1 MGRPASFTRMTFAAA
16 LFLVSLAGSI
26 QAQVLQERLDLGALQ
41 RIREEGMT
49 RSRVD
54 TLAQQLLDGIGPRLT
69 GSSGLRKAQEW
80 AATTMRGW
88 GLTNVALEPWDSLFG
103 RGWERVS
110 YSGRFLAPYEQPLR
124 AEPMAWS
131 GSTRGAVTCDVVLIE
146 IQDTMQ
152 LAQYA
157 GKLKNACVM
166 TQTWNPIGPEFDAR
180 PRRHSAESLIVWSN
194 QRPEPQAGGNQQTPE
209 QQARFRE
216 TQARNQAIN
225 RFLRRERPAV
235 LLIPS
240 GWTYGLLRTGGH
252 PDGRMARDSAY
263 EPTPALMVTHEQYG
277 QLFRL
282 AKRGTPARL
291 EVNVQNRWTN
301 PEKREFTVIGEIPG
315 TDLKDE
321 VVMIGAHYDSWYSG
335 TGATDNGAGSL
346 AMLEA
351 MRILKALNLPMRRT
365 VRIALWSG
373 EEQGLLGSRA
383 WVRQHRAEMP
393 RISAYLNIDNGS
405 GRLRGVWGQ
414 YNEAAVRVFDQI
426 LTPFRDV
433 GFVASRLHPTGGT
446 DHLSFDA
453 AGVPGFQFIQDPLE
467 YGIRSHHSHVDT
479 YERLVI
485 EDLQQAATIV
495 AWTVYTIANR
505 ESMMPRKEAP
515 AGTN

>member
-1 MGRPASFTRMTFAAA
+1 MVSRIVVRGLLLAMLALPAGTAA
-16 LFLVSLAGSI
+16 LP
-26 QAQVLQERLDLGALQ
+26 AQVVQERLDLAVLQ
-41 RIREEGMT
+41 RIRDEGLT

-69 GSSGLRKAQEW
+69 GSSGMRRAQEW
-80 AATTMRGW
+80 AAAALRGW
-88 GLTNVALEPWDSLFG
+88 GLTNVALEPWDSTFG

-110 YSGRFLAPYEQPLR
+110 YHGRFLAPFEQPLR
-124 AEPMAWS
+124 AEPMGWS
-131 GSTRGAVTCDVVLIE
+131 GSTRGTVACDVVLLE
-146 IQDTMQ
+146 IRDTTD

-157 GKLKNACVM
+157 GKLRNSCVM
-166 TQTWNPIGPEFDAR
+166 TQPWNPIGPEFDSR
-180 PRRHSAESLIVWSN
+180 PRRHAAESLITWSN
-194 QRPEPQAGGNQQTPE
+194 QRPEPPAGGNQANPE

-216 TQARNQAIN
+216 AQARNQAVT
-225 RFLRRERPAV
+225 RFLRREHPAM

-252 PDGRMARDSAY
+252 PDGRVARDSAY

-277 QLFRL
+277 QLYRL
-282 AKRGTPARL
+282 AKRGVAARL

-301 PEKREFTVIGEIPG
+301 PDQREFTVIGEIPG
-315 TDLKDE
+315 TDLRDE
-321 VVMIGAHYDSWYSG
+321 VVMIGAHFDSWYSG
-335 TGATDNGAGSL
+335 TGATDNAAGSL
-346 AMLEA
+346 AMMEA
-351 MRILKALNLPMRRT
+351 MRILKSLDLPLRRT

-383 WVRQHRAEMP
+383 WVRRHRAEMP

-405 GRLRGVWGQ
+405 GRIRGVWGQ
-414 YNEAAVRVFDQI
+414 HNEAAVRVFDQ
-426 LTPFRDV
+426 LLLPFRDV

-479 YERLVI
+479 YERLVL

-495 AWTVYTIANR
+495 AWTVYSLANR
-505 ESMMPRKEAP
+505 DGMMPRKPAP
-515 AGTN
+515 AGTH